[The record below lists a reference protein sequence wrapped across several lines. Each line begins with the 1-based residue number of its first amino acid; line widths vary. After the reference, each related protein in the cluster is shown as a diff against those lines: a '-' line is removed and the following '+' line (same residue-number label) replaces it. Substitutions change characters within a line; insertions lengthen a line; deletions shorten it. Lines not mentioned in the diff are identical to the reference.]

1 MYVKSIKTELVRDLW
16 NGKIS
21 LCEAT
26 QSKIHKFL
34 SKNNFESSDSRD
46 SQDVTELGIFI
57 INPSALSVAIAVN
70 FTYNPLFSKVIEQM
84 TDVHRKVRPVILL
97 FPSVEIAYL

>member
-1 MYVKSIKTELVRDLW
+1 M
-16 NGKIS
+16 
-21 LCEAT
+21 
-26 QSKIHKFL
+26 

-46 SQDVTELGIFI
+46 SQDVTEVGIFL
-57 INPSALSVAIAVN
+57 INPSALSVAIAVS

-84 TDVHRKVRPVILL
+84 TDVHCKVRPVTLL